1 VIATSAPP
9 LPWLQA
15 GPPPSAGPEPL
26 AEHVR
31 RLGPCPAGGD
41 TVIAALSASGLRGRG
56 GARFPA
62 SVKWDAVAGRSRGRA
77 IVVVNAAEGEPASWK
92 DQVLLGIRPH
102 LVLDGAVLAAQSIGA
117 STVLVYLRAGLDAAR
132 TALEA
137 ALRERADGGW
147 QVAGRKVAGRR
158 PAVHVRLVSAPPRY
172 VAGEETAA
180 VAFLNGRDAK
190 PAGVPPRPFERGV
203 DGRPTLVQNVET
215 LALAALVA
223 RFGPAWFR
231 GAGTAGSPGTLL
243 LTVRG
248 AVPSPGVREVPH
260 GVSVAEAVALAGGR
274 AEESVGIL
282 LGGYFGTWVPGGWAA
297 SLALDDGAMREAGA
311 SLGCGVLLA
320 LPPHACGV
328 AEASRVVGFL
338 ARESAQQCGPC
349 RVGLPA
355 LAGVVADVAAG
366 RATADH
372 RDRLLRW
379 TSQLGGGRGACKHP
393 DGAVGFL
400 RSAMRVF
407 VEDFEN
413 HLRRWPCRRNHHDSW
428 LPLLPRYEGWR

>member
-1 VIATSAPP
+1 MIATSVR
-9 LPWLQA
+9 LQA

-31 RLGPCPAGGD
+31 RLGACPAGGD
-41 TVIAALSASGLRGRG
+41 AVIAALAASGLRGRG
-56 GARFPA
+56 GAGFPA

-77 IVVVNAAEGEPASWK
+77 VVVVNAAEGEPASWK

-117 STVLVYLRAGLDAAR
+117 SAVLVYLRAGLDAAR

-137 ALRERADGGW
+137 ALRERAHGGW
-147 QVAGRKVAGRR
+147 QVAGRR

-180 VAFLNGRDAK
+180 VAFLNGRDAR
-190 PAGVPPRPFERGV
+190 PAGVPPRPFERVV

-223 RFGPAWFR
+223 RFGPGWFR
-231 GAGTAGSPGTLL
+231 SAGTAGSPGTLL

-297 SLALDDGAMREAGA
+297 SLALDDRAMREAGA
-311 SLGCGVLLA
+311 SLGSGVLLP
-320 LPPHACGV
+320 LPAHACGV
-328 AEASRVVGFL
+328 AEASRVVDFL

-349 RVGLPA
+349 RVGLRA
-355 LAGVVADVAAG
+355 LAGVVADVVAG

-379 TSQLGGGRGACKHP
+379 TSQLGGGRGACRHP

-413 HLRRWPCRRNHHDSW
+413 HLRRRPCRRDHHDSW
-428 LPLLPRYEGWR
+428 LPLPPRYEGWR